1 MSIDDWMPTT
11 RTGDDSFKPEE
22 VVELRENYFFLL
34 KNAALKIPKQKD
46 IDYQTNFGMF

>member
-1 MSIDDWMPTT
+1 MSIEANWPTT
-11 RTGDDSFKPEE
+11 IENDSFNPDA
-22 VVELRENYFFLL
+22 VAELRENYLFLL